1 MVSGKYHIGSIV
13 AVFFAL
19 GVGIV
24 IGGTLGQQWMFQTEQ
39 HTVGL
44 LMDKYERQIDENR
57 RLREDEA
64 AWAVMRQAI
73 TPVLEDKRVWWVRPE
88 HTDNALLPQM
98 MAAAKA
104 QWTETRL
111 RRPEQAAPVTAA
123 GESQELLRQAQ
134 ELPEAQESKQAG
146 EAQELQ
152 QSRQSEQS
160 QQSQQ
165 SQESQVAGDVPDLI
179 VISDL
184 DEALFRFI
192 RSMLEGQSDEYTQSE
207 GDQ

>member
-64 AWAVMRQAI
+64 SWLVMQQAI
-73 TPVLEDKRVWWVRPE
+73 APVLEDKRVWWVRPE
-88 HTDNALLPQM
+88 HADNALLPQM

-104 QWTETRL
+104 QWIETRL
-111 RRPEQAAPVTAA
+111 RRPQRAETVAADEEDRAVAA
-123 GESQELLRQAQ
+123 GET
-134 ELPEAQESKQAG
+134 
-146 EAQELQ
+146 
-152 QSRQSEQS
+152 
-160 QQSQQ
+160 
-165 SQESQVAGDVPDLI
+165 DVPDLI

-184 DEALFRFI
+184 DRELYMFI
-192 RSMLEGQSDEYTQSE
+192 RNMLEEHADDDEMRDE
-207 GDQ
+207 